1 MNHLVPT
8 AVRTAS
14 HKNGAANRKK
24 KDPLEFEEFLARWRS
39 GLRAQNVVWEGRRA
53 VAELK
58 RKKMYE
64 FLLCETK
71 SATWQAEDLLC
82 RMVDEMKAYRTE
94 AMSGLAK
101 ERFDYVDEFLSREI
115 DRFQA
120 KEDKTTLPSL
130 KALLARLKREIE
142 RARKTVGTLKQ
153 QKRDWHFG
161 AWRHFWPKKLL
172 RKNLVSR
179 KIELDTQLQVELG
192 KMLADYLRPKE
203 RGERVSLETIARLI
217 LLAYLAGEL
226 AREEKETGMIRT
238 YTTDH
243 ILTVRNIRDNL
254 RYANLPKARSFR
266 SGPSPKR
273 Q

>member
-8 AVRTAS
+8 ELRTAS
-14 HKNGAANRKK
+14 HRNGVANRKK
-24 KDPLEFEEFLARWRS
+24 DPLDFDEFLARWRS
-39 GLRAQNVVWEGRRA
+39 GLRAQSVVWEGRRA

-64 FLLCETK
+64 FLLCE
-71 SATWQAEDLLC
+71 QAEYHAKILVE
-82 RMVDEMKAYRTE
+82 RMVEEMKAYQEE
-94 AMSGLAK
+94 AMGRLAR
-101 ERFDYVDEFLSREI
+101 EHFDEVYQFLSREI
-115 DRFQA
+115 NRIQA
-120 KEDKTTLPSL
+120 KQDITSVPSL
-130 KALLARLKREIE
+130 KALLARLKRHAE

-161 AWRHFWPKKLL
+161 EWRHFWPKHP

-179 KIELDTQLQVELG
+179 RIELDTRLQVELG

-203 RGERVSLETIARLI
+203 RGERVRLETIARLI
-217 LLAYLAGEL
+217 LLAYLVGEL
-226 AREEKETGMIRT
+226 ATEEEKTLIIRT
-238 YTTDH
+238 IYTNR
-243 ILTVRNIRDNL
+243 ILTVRKIRDKL
-254 RYANLPKARSFR
+254 GYGGLPKARSFR